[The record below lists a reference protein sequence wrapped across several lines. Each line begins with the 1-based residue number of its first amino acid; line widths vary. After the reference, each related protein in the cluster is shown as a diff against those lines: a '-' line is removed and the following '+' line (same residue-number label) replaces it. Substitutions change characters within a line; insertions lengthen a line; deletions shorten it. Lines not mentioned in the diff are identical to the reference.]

1 MPSPG
6 PRTAIPRKSIYRLS
20 LYSRCLQRLSQ
31 NDVQTVS
38 SETLAKAAG
47 VKPAQLRK
55 DLTHLGNI
63 GRRGLGYT
71 VKELEARINSVMG
84 TNRLMPVVLIG
95 AGNLGT
101 ALLSYQGFA
110 KEGFEI
116 IAAFDSDPNRLHP
129 VHQSAEEIPI
139 HSMEALPKFV
149 RKHRVKMAILAVPGA
164 VAQSVANQLV
174 ACGIQGI
181 LNFSPLLLQLP
192 ETVMANNVNLAI
204 ELENLAYFV
213 RT

>member
-1 MPSPG
+1 MTTDVA
-6 PRTAIPRKSIYRLS
+6 RTNIPRKSIYRLS
-20 LYSRCLQRLSQ
+20 LYSRCLQRLRS
-31 NDVQTVS
+31 NEVATVS

-63 GRRGLGYT
+63 GRRGLGYP
-71 VKELEARINSVMG
+71 VADLEERINNIMG

-101 ALLSYQGFA
+101 ALLTYQGFA

-116 IAAFDSDPNRLHP
+116 TAAFDADPDRHRPGNSESL
-129 VHQSAEEIPI
+129 EIPI
-139 HSMEALPKFV
+139 LSMEALPKYV
-149 RKHRVKMAILAVPGA
+149 RKQRVKMAILAVPGEA
-164 VAQSVANQLV
+164 AQTVANRLV
-174 ACGIQGI
+174 DYGIQGI
-181 LNFSPLLLQLP
+181 LNFSPSLLQLP
-192 ETVMANNVNLAI
+192 ENVMANNVNLAI

-213 RT
+213 RS

>member
-1 MPSPG
+1 MTSLTRPP
-6 PRTAIPRKSIYRLS
+6 AIPRKSIYRLS
-20 LYSRCLQRLSQ
+20 LYSRCLQRLSK

-71 VKELEARINSVMG
+71 VKELEARINDVMG
-84 TNRLMPVVLIG
+84 TNRLMPVVLVG

-101 ALLSYQGFA
+101 ALLSYHGFA

-116 IAAFDSDPNRLHP
+116 VAAFDSDPERLHP
-129 VHQSAEEIPI
+129 VHQAREEIRI
-139 HSMEALPKFV
+139 LSMEALPKFV

-164 VAQSVANQLV
+164 VAQAVANQLV

-192 ETVMANNVNLAI
+192 DHVMANNVNLAI

-213 RT
+213 RS